1 MRFQLCGILFSAAFF
16 ISSCDKDADK
26 AAETAG
32 AFLSLADFSA
42 VNATKLSSDDA
53 IGLLSKTSWVRD
65 EKSEDE
71 STNENPISKCVD
83 DNIPKISTANKST
96 LSVVGTVDATE
107 CLKAATDGESSPF
120 SKLIMQIAV
129 NLTCDGADF
138 SAFNGKSFSE
148 IDIDSVG
155 DEKCG
160 TNVRKMFSNVKF
172 ELGIGEKTLFVRE
185 AVFTKDGGA
194 CQSSK
199 QDGKE
204 MLNECIFAQYS
215 NFASLLSETEVNEL
229 VVLTAN
235 NIVDAGGT
243 NTPWYES
250 GKFDV
255 TVNNFTGS
263 LTYKGATTAPE
274 YALTDGAETKSGT
287 LSTETA
293 LHGLSQPL
301 QLSLS
306 SLINSASNRLSR
318 LH

>member
-1 MRFQLCGILFSAAFF
+1 MNH
-16 ISSCDKDADK
+16 
-26 AAETAG
+26 
-32 AFLSLADFSA
+32 LSDFSA

-53 IGLLSKTSWVRD
+53 IDLLSETSWVRD

-71 STNENPISKCVD
+71 STDKNPISSCID
-83 DNIPKISTANKST
+83 ENIHKISTANKST

-120 SKLIMQIAV
+120 SKLSMQVAV

-138 SAFNGKSFSE
+138 SALNGKSFSE

-160 TNVRKMFSNVKF
+160 TNVRKAFTNVKF
-172 ELGIGEKTLFVRE
+172 ELGIGEKTLFVKQ
-185 AVFTKDGGA
+185 AAFTKDGGA

-204 MLNECIFAQYS
+204 LLTECIFAEYS
-215 NFASLLSETEVNEL
+215 NFASIFSETEVNEL

-274 YALTDGAETKSGT
+274 YSLTDGAETKSGT
-287 LSTETA
+287 LSTEAA
-293 LHGLSQPL
+293 LYGLSQPL
-301 QLSLS
+301 ELSLS
-306 SLINSASNRLSR
+306 SLINSVSNRLSR

>member
-1 MRFQLCGILFSAAFF
+1 MHLQICGVLLSAVVFV
-16 ISSCDKDADK
+16 SGCSKEDK
-26 AAETAG
+26 AAETTG
-32 AFLSLADFSA
+32 AFLSLADFTSTS
-42 VNATKLSSDDA
+42 ATKLSGNGAVD
-53 IGLLSKTSWVRD
+53 LLSKSSWVRD
-65 EKSEDE
+65 EKSEDD
-71 STNENPISKCVD
+71 SNNDNAITKCID
-83 DNIPKISTANKST
+83 DNTPKISTANKST
-96 LSVVGTVDATE
+96 LSVVGTVDATA

-120 SKLIMQIAV
+120 TKLSMQVAV

-138 SAFNGKSFSE
+138 SALNGKSFSE

-160 TNVRKMFSNVKF
+160 TNVRKAFSNVKF
-172 ELGIGEKTLFVRE
+172 ELGIGEKTLFVKR
-185 AVFTKDGGA
+185 AAFTKDGGA
-194 CQSSK
+194 CQTSK

-204 MLNECIFAQYS
+204 FLSECIFAEYS
-215 NFASLLSETEVNEL
+215 NFASILSETEVNEL

-274 YALTDGAETKSGT
+274 YSLTDGAETKSGT
-287 LSTETA
+287 LSTEAA
-293 LHGLSQPL
+293 LHGVMEPQGPL
-301 QLSLS
+301 TANLVKKVF
-306 SLINSASNRLSR
+306 NRLTLLR
-318 LH
+318 